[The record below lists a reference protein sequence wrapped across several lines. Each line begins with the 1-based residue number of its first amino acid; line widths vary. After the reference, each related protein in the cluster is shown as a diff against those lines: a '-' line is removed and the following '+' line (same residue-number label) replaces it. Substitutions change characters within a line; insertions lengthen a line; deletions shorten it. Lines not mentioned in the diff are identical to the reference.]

1 MCPCAGSQVT
11 LRSFSLN
18 TWATP
23 GHVSPGWTR
32 LVWASRLRSF
42 AVGQAIHPSLY
53 PLLLFLYLFSPFPL
67 PFFSFPLSSSLPL
80 FFPSSLLLSLSL
92 FLFCFLFP
100 FLSFPFPPLP
110 TPSSIIFP
118 IPLSFPFPCFLFL
131 PLSFFFFI
139 SISSF
144 MFSFFLFLF
153 LFSPPIYIFSFS
165 FSISF
170 FFLHSPFIFCLLS
183 LSSLLLFSSLL
194 SFLCLSLFPSSFH
207 LSSLFPSLF
216 PSFLHACPHTPQ
228 YPPLE
233 DYSCPQPTS
242 ARRQRAENGGAPAG
256 ARSLA
261 REGAAPQKR
270 RAAPAAQSSGPATPA
285 GRGADHVQAPA
296 LPSHLSGSEALCSRG
311 RCPPRP
317 ARAAAAPAS
326 LSPPSW
332 SRRTR
337 DGHQRRGAE
346 RPDGRCMWARSGSD
360 RRDRLREEETWR
372 RGTRSEVWVEAEG
385 SRQQKP
391 QRLLPPLPQVLWPR
405 LRGGLR
411 PLRPRSRVQQRRER
425 PEPRG
430 APPGSG
436 SWLWVLLLGPCLEI

>member
-1 MCPCAGSQVT
+1 MCPCADSQVT

-18 TWATP
+18 SRATP

-42 AVGQAIHPSLY
+42 AVGQAIHLSLY

-80 FFPSSLLLSLSL
+80 FFFPPV
-92 FLFCFLFP
+92 FFCFFPFSFFAFFP
-100 FLSFPFPPLP
+100 FLSFPLPPYPFLYPFPYPSFFSLSLFPLP
-110 TPSSIIFP
+110 SPIF
-118 IPLSFPFPCFLFL
+118 FPFHFHFLFHVFLLSLSL
-131 PLSFFFFI
+131 PVFPSYLHIFFFF
-139 SISSF
+139 F
-144 MFSFFLFLF
+144 YF
-153 LFSPPIYIFSFS
+153 
-165 FSISF
+165 F
-170 FFLHSPFIFCLLS
+170 FFLHSPFIFVSSPFHPSYCFPLYLASFAFPSFLLLS
-183 LSSLLLFSSLL
+183 ISLLSSLL
-194 SFLCLSLFPSSFH
+194 SFPPFSMPALTHPSTHRSRITAA
-207 LSSLFPSLF
+207 PSPLL
-216 PSFLHACPHTPQ
+216 PGGSERRTVGR
-228 YPPLE
+228 PPVPAAWPGRVQPRRRDERL
-233 DYSCPQPTS
+233 PQP
-242 ARRQRAENGGAPAG
+242 
-256 ARSLA
+256 
-261 REGAAPQKR
+261 
-270 RAAPAAQSSGPATPA
+270 QSSGPATPA

-296 LPSHLSGSEALCSRG
+296 LPSHLSGSGALCSRG
-311 RCPPRP
+311 RRPPRP

>member
-1 MCPCAGSQVT
+1 MCPCADSQVT

-18 TWATP
+18 SRATP
-23 GHVSPGWTR
+23 GHVSPGWTQ

-42 AVGQAIHPSLY
+42 AEGQAIHLSLY

-67 PFFSFPLSSSLPL
+67 SLLLFPPFFFPSTF
-80 FFPSSLLLSLSL
+80 FFPSSLLLFLSL

-100 FLSFPFPPLP
+100 FLSFPLPPYPFLYPFPYPSFFSLSLFPLP
-110 TPSSIIFP
+110 SPIFFPFHFHFLFHVFLLSLSLPVFPSYLHIFFF
-118 IPLSFPFPCFLFL
+118 LFYFFFFSSFPF
-131 PLSFFFFI
+131 
-139 SISSF
+139 
-144 MFSFFLFLF
+144 
-153 LFSPPIYIFSFS
+153 
-165 FSISF
+165 
-170 FFLHSPFIFCLLS
+170 HFCLLS
-183 LSSLLLFSSLL
+183 LSSFLLFSSLL

-233 DYSCPQPTS
+233 DYSCPQPAS

-296 LPSHLSGSEALCSRG
+296 LPSHLSGSGALCSRG

>member
-1 MCPCAGSQVT
+1 
-11 LRSFSLN
+11 
-18 TWATP
+18 
-23 GHVSPGWTR
+23 
-32 LVWASRLRSF
+32 
-42 AVGQAIHPSLY
+42 
-53 PLLLFLYLFSPFPL
+53 
-67 PFFSFPLSSSLPL
+67 
-80 FFPSSLLLSLSL
+80 
-92 FLFCFLFP
+92 
-100 FLSFPFPPLP
+100 
-110 TPSSIIFP
+110 
-118 IPLSFPFPCFLFL
+118 
-131 PLSFFFFI
+131 
-139 SISSF
+139 

-170 FFLHSPFIFCLLS
+170 FFLHSPFIFVSSPFHPSYCFPLYLASFAFPSFLLLS
-183 LSSLLLFSSLL
+183 ISLLSSLL
-194 SFLCLSLFPSSFH
+194 SFPPFSMPALTHPSTHRSRITAA
-207 LSSLFPSLF
+207 PSPLL
-216 PSFLHACPHTPQ
+216 PGGSERRTAGR
-228 YPPLE
+228 PPVPAAWPGRVQPRRRDERL
-233 DYSCPQPTS
+233 PQP
-242 ARRQRAENGGAPAG
+242 
-256 ARSLA
+256 
-261 REGAAPQKR
+261 
-270 RAAPAAQSSGPATPA
+270 QSSGPATPA

-296 LPSHLSGSEALCSRG
+296 LPSHLSGSGALCSRG

>member
-1 MCPCAGSQVT
+1 MCPCADSQVT

-18 TWATP
+18 SRATP
-23 GHVSPGWTR
+23 GHVSPGWTQ

-42 AVGQAIHPSLY
+42 AEGQAIHLSLY

-67 PFFSFPLSSSLPL
+67 SLLLFPPFFFPST
-80 FFPSSLLLSLSL
+80 FFFSSSLLLFLSL
-92 FLFCFLFP
+92 FLFCFFSLPFLSPPSLPLPLSFSLSLFLFP
-100 FLSFPFPPLP
+100 FLVSSSFPYLFSFSFPFPLSCFPSFSFSSCFPLLF
-110 TPSSIIFP
+110 TY
-118 IPLSFPFPCFLFL
+118 FLF
-131 PLSFFFFI
+131 P
-139 SISSF
+139 
-144 MFSFFLFLF
+144 FLFLF
-153 LFSPPIYIFSFS
+153 FSSF
-165 FSISF
+165 
-170 FFLHSPFIFCLLS
+170 PFHFCLLS
-183 LSSLLLFSSLL
+183 LSSFLLFSSLR

-233 DYSCPQPTS
+233 DYSCPQPAS

-296 LPSHLSGSEALCSRG
+296 LPSHLSGSGALCSRG
-311 RCPPRP
+311 RRPPRP

>member
-1 MCPCAGSQVT
+1 MCPCADSQVT

-18 TWATP
+18 SRATP

-42 AVGQAIHPSLY
+42 AVGQAIHLSLY

-80 FFPSSLLLSLSL
+80 FFFPPV
-92 FLFCFLFP
+92 FFCFFP
-100 FLSFPFPPLP
+100 FSFFAFFFPSFPFPSLP
-110 TPSSIIFP
+110 TPSSILFP

-131 PLSFFFFI
+131 PLSFFLFI

-170 FFLHSPFIFCLLS
+170 FFLHSPFIFVSSPFHPSYCFPLYLASFAFPSFLLLS
-183 LSSLLLFSSLL
+183 ISLLSSLL
-194 SFLCLSLFPSSFH
+194 SFPPFSMPALTHPSTHRSRITAA
-207 LSSLFPSLF
+207 PSPLL
-216 PSFLHACPHTPQ
+216 PGGSERRTVGR
-228 YPPLE
+228 PPVPAAWPGRVQPRRRDERL
-233 DYSCPQPTS
+233 PQP
-242 ARRQRAENGGAPAG
+242 
-256 ARSLA
+256 
-261 REGAAPQKR
+261 
-270 RAAPAAQSSGPATPA
+270 QSSGPATPA

-296 LPSHLSGSEALCSRG
+296 LPSHLSGSGALCSRG

>member
-1 MCPCAGSQVT
+1 MCPCADSQVT

-18 TWATP
+18 SRATP

-42 AVGQAIHPSLY
+42 AEGQAIHLSLY

-67 PFFSFPLSSSLPL
+67 PFFSSPLSSSLPL
-80 FFPSSLLLSLSL
+80 FFSSSLLLFLSL
-92 FLFCFLFP
+92 FLFCFFSLP
-100 FLSFPFPPLP
+100 FLSPPSLP
-110 TPSSIIFP
+110 
-118 IPLSFPFPCFLFL
+118 L
-131 PLSFFFFI
+131 PLSFSLSLFSLSLFPLPSPIFFPFHFHFLFHVFLLSLSLPVFPSYLHI
-139 SISSF
+139 F
-144 MFSFFLFLF
+144 FFLFYF
-153 LFSPPIYIFSFS
+153 
-165 FSISF
+165 F
-170 FFLHSPFIFCLLS
+170 FFLHSPFIFVSSPFHPSYCFPLYVASFAFPSFLLLS
-183 LSSLLLFSSLL
+183 ISLLSSLL
-194 SFLCLSLFPSSFH
+194 SFPPFSMPALTHPSTHRSRITAA
-207 LSSLFPSLF
+207 PSPLL
-216 PSFLHACPHTPQ
+216 PGGSERRTAGR
-228 YPPLE
+228 PPVPAAWPGRVQPRRRDERL
-233 DYSCPQPTS
+233 PQP
-242 ARRQRAENGGAPAG
+242 
-256 ARSLA
+256 
-261 REGAAPQKR
+261 
-270 RAAPAAQSSGPATPA
+270 QSSGPATPA

-296 LPSHLSGSEALCSRG
+296 LPSHLSGSGALCSRG
-311 RCPPRP
+311 RRPPRP

>member
-1 MCPCAGSQVT
+1 MCPCADSQVT

-18 TWATP
+18 SRATP

-42 AVGQAIHPSLY
+42 AEGQAIHLSLY

-67 PFFSFPLSSSLPL
+67 PFFSSPLSSSLPL
-80 FFPSSLLLSLSL
+80 FFSSSLLLFLSL
-92 FLFCFLFP
+92 FLFCFFSLP
-100 FLSFPFPPLP
+100 FLSPPSLP
-110 TPSSIIFP
+110 
-118 IPLSFPFPCFLFL
+118 L
-131 PLSFFFFI
+131 PLSFSLSLFSLSLFPLPSPIFFPFHFHFLFHVFLLSLSLPVFPSYLHIFFF
-139 SISSF
+139 
-144 MFSFFLFLF
+144 FFYF
-153 LFSPPIYIFSFS
+153 
-165 FSISF
+165 F
-170 FFLHSPFIFCLLS
+170 FFLHSPFIFVSSPFHPSYCFPLYLASFAFPSFLLLS
-183 LSSLLLFSSLL
+183 ISLLSSLL
-194 SFLCLSLFPSSFH
+194 SFPPFSMPALTHPSTHRSRITAA
-207 LSSLFPSLF
+207 PSPLL
-216 PSFLHACPHTPQ
+216 PGGSERRTVGR
-228 YPPLE
+228 PPVPAAWPGRVQPRRRDERL
-233 DYSCPQPTS
+233 PQP
-242 ARRQRAENGGAPAG
+242 
-256 ARSLA
+256 
-261 REGAAPQKR
+261 
-270 RAAPAAQSSGPATPA
+270 QSSGPATPA

-296 LPSHLSGSEALCSRG
+296 LPSHLSGSGALCSRG
-311 RCPPRP
+311 RRPPRP